1 MISQLPFF
9 SLTQIWFRVTVTSP
23 SSLQQVRAAIISRLR
38 LALTLT
44 RQGDYAAAERMAE
57 EADLLLER
65 AQGLVV
71 SDGS

>member
-1 MISQLPFF
+1 M
-9 SLTQIWFRVTVTSP
+9 TSP

-44 RQGDYAAAERMAE
+44 RQGDYASAERMAE